1 MSVDEHRLQPLLA
14 PRSIALVGASSRYGS
29 VGEMMVRQLIEGGYT
44 GDIYPVNPRY
54 QELNGLRCYGS
65 LGELPAGIEL
75 TVLNLAGHRIEAT
88 LNESLGHG
96 TKAFVIFDPCRPPED
111 TSPSMVERLRA
122 LARETGIPICGANG
136 MGYSNFDAR
145 CFVGMWVQPEHPPG
159 PVTLIAHSGSV
170 FCFAN
175 APAPNYFNLSVSLG
189 QELGTS
195 SQNKISI
202 NRSGFVMGGL
212 HFMEIHYKD
221 SERFPDGF
229 NFYTFD
235 NDQTAAAEVPLPNDC
250 VACHKKDGAY
260 DGVFVQFYPTIHDH
274 LPADVLEKLS
284 KLEGG
289 SEH

>member
-1 MSVDEHRLQPLLA
+1 MQ
-14 PRSIALVGASSRYGS
+14 RSF
-29 VGEMMVRQLIEGGYT
+29 
-44 GDIYPVNPRY
+44 
-54 QELNGLRCYGS
+54 
-65 LGELPAGIEL
+65 
-75 TVLNLAGHRIEAT
+75 
-88 LNESLGHG
+88 
-96 TKAFVIFDPCRPPED
+96 TKAALIFLTCFGVACYAEDARSDTVDVATFDEERNLIRPD
-111 TSPSMVERLRA
+111 DIDQWVFLGSSL
-122 LARETGIPICGANG
+122 G
-136 MGYSNFDAR
+136 MGYSQADFDPDSPGMFQIVRIEPQAYKAFLKTGQ
-145 CFVGMWVQPEHPPG
+145 FVDGTM
-159 PVTLIAHSGSV
+159 IALHFYG
-170 FCFAN
+170 
-175 APAPNYFNLSVSLG
+175 
-189 QELGTS
+189 

-202 NRSGFVMGGL
+202 NRSDFVMGGL

-274 LPADVLEKLS
+274 LPADVLERLS